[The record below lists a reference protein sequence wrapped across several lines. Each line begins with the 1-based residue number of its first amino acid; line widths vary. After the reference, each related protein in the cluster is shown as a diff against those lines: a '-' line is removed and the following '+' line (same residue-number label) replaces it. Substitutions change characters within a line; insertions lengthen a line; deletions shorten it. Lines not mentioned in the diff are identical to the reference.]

1 MYVQVSA
8 LHVAKM
14 TIQNA
19 HFVLLIRNTSI
30 SILEG
35 VFSNARMELQKLKT
49 NAWSALSVALNVQL
63 RMIPALCAIKDCF
76 SLKVPVSSNAL
87 INTFFKNRLLALK

>member
-1 MYVQVSA
+1 
-8 LHVAKM
+8 M
-14 TIQNA
+14 TIPSA
-19 HFVLLIRNTSI
+19 HLVLIIRNTNI

-35 VFSNARMELQKLKT
+35 VFSNAQMGLQKLKT
-49 NAWSALSVALNVQL
+49 NVWSALSAALNAQL

-87 INTFFKNRLLALK
+87 INTSFKNRLLALK

>member
-19 HFVLLIRNTSI
+19 HLVLLIRNTNI
-30 SILEG
+30 FILEG
-35 VFSNARMELQKLKT
+35 VFSNARTVLQKLKT
-49 NAWSALSVALNVQL
+49 SVWSALLAALNAQL
-63 RMIPALCAIKDCF
+63 RMIPVLFAIKDCF